1 MTRWPTK
8 ALGKLVLPTEQRD
21 QREIPTKEFFCVDIA
36 TADKEFAA
44 RPPDIRAMPSE
55 QADSRRRLDDLF
67 HSMLHRAFQREL

>member
-1 MTRWPTK
+1 MTCWPTK

-21 QREIPTKEFFCVDIA
+21 QGKFQPKSSSVLILQLLIKSSP
-36 TADKEFAA
+36 
-44 RPPDIRAMPSE
+44 RAMPTE